1 MKTLGEYRKHTLFK
15 WLLPLALCFCLAG
28 GVLASGGVESAGQ
41 GHGPEAGGHEAEAKG
56 WVATDTYR
64 VMNFVVLA
72 AVLFLLLRKP
82 IPAALNARI
91 AGIKSQ
97 LEELQAQKADAEKQL
112 AQTNEK
118 LKTLDDEAAKMMAEY
133 VRQAEEAKQR
143 ILAAAQEAATKLQE
157 QTQRNIENEYAKAKA
172 AIQAEVMERALAK
185 AEAFLKEKIT
195 ADDQTRLVD
204 EYLEKVVA

>member
-1 MKTLGEYRKHTLFK
+1 MKIMGDFRRHALFK
-15 WLLPLALCFCLAG
+15 LILPLVLCLGLAG
-28 GVLASGGVESAGQ
+28 MVMASGGEGA
-41 GHGPEAGGHEAEAKG
+41 GHGPEAGGGHEPAAKG

-64 VMNFVVLA
+64 VMNFAVLA
-72 AVLFLLLRKP
+72 VVLFLLLRKP

-112 AQTNEK
+112 AQTSEK
-118 LKTLDDEAAKMMAEY
+118 LKALDAEGARMMAEY

-143 ILAAAQEAATKLQE
+143 ILASAQAAAEKLQE
-157 QTQRNIENEYAKAKA
+157 QTQRNIENEFAKAKT
-172 AIQAEVMERALAK
+172 AIQAEVMEKALAK

-195 ADDQTRLVD
+195 AEDQNRLVD

>member
-1 MKTLGEYRKHTLFK
+1 MKIVGDFRKHSLLK
-15 WLLPLALCFCLAG
+15 WFLPLVLCLCLAG
-28 GVLASGGVESAGQ
+28 GAMASGDSA
-41 GHGPEAGGHEAEAKG
+41 GHGPESGGHEEGAKG

-64 VMNFVVLA
+64 VMNFTVLA
-72 AVLFLLLRKP
+72 IVLFILLRKP

-97 LEELQAQKADAEKQL
+97 LEELQAQKIAAEQQL

-118 LKTLDDEAAKMMAEY
+118 LQALDAEAAKMMAEY

-143 ILAAAQEAATKLQE
+143 ILASAQVAAEKLQE
-157 QTQRNIENEYAKAKA
+157 QTQRNIENEFAKAKA
-172 AIQAEVMERALAK
+172 AIQAEVMEKALAK
-185 AEAFLKEKIT
+185 AEVFLREKIT
-195 ADDQTRLVD
+195 ADDQNRLVD